1 MRRLAPG
8 VIATAVATLIL
19 TGCQPT
25 PTLEVTEEPVIEVPQ
40 PESSV
45 LELGIGD
52 CVMDAAAP
60 LSADLAQLPTV
71 PCSEPHDSELYAI
84 VSAEDGRYPGVDDL
98 VAQGQAK
105 CQALFADFVGIDFRS
120 SLLDFHFYY
129 PTPSSWV
136 QGDRSIYCMV
146 ADPGVTVIGSLQGA
160 KR

>member
-8 VIATAVATLIL
+8 LIATAVATLIVA
-19 TGCQPT
+19 GCQPT
-25 PTLEVTEEPVIEVPQ
+25 PSLEAPPENQVKTPKPQ
-40 PESSV
+40 SSV
-45 LELGIGD
+45 LELTIGD
-52 CVMDAAAP
+52 CVMDAEAP
-60 LSADLAQLPTV
+60 LSADLTELPTV

-84 VSAEDGRYPGVDDL
+84 VFAEDGNYPGVDEL

-105 CQALFADFVGIDFRS
+105 CQSLFGDFVGIDFRS

-146 ADPGVTVIGSLQGA
+146 ADPGVKVVGSLQGSQ
-160 KR
+160 R

>member
-1 MRRLAPG
+1 MRRLTPG
-8 VIATAVATLIL
+8 VIAATLAAVIL
-19 TGCQPT
+19 AGCQPT
-25 PTLEVTEEPVIEVPQ
+25 PPPEVPFEPMIEVSE

-45 LELGIGD
+45 LELSIGD
-52 CVMDAAAP
+52 CVMDAATP

-84 VSAEDGRYPGVDDL
+84 VSAEDGSYPGVDDL

-146 ADPGVTVIGSLQGA
+146 ADPGVTVVGSLQGA